1 MLDTTLLRLTCPPA
15 DPPRDT
21 MFKFEIYDIDAAES
35 LGIYAARTE
44 SEALD
49 QMARALGFDDY
60 ADCIRESHSR
70 GRESEIAHHQHTSR
84 LTRRHRALFRRRHH
98 RRLRPSP

>member
-49 QMARALGFDDY
+49 RMARAFGFEDY
-60 ADCIRESHSR
+60 ADCIREY
-70 GRESEIAHHQHTSR
+70 G
-84 LTRRHRALFRRRHH
+84 LTLDAAKAELLITRMPTKAA
-98 RRLRPSP
+98 P

>member
-15 DPPRDT
+15 EPPRDT
-21 MFKFEIYDIDAAES
+21 MFKFEIYDIDAAKS

-49 QMARALGFDDY
+49 QMARAFGFEDY
-60 ADCIRESHSR
+60 ANCIREY
-70 GRESEIAHHQHTSR
+70 G
-84 LTRRHRALFRRRHH
+84 LTLDAAKAELLITRMPTKAA
-98 RRLRPSP
+98 P